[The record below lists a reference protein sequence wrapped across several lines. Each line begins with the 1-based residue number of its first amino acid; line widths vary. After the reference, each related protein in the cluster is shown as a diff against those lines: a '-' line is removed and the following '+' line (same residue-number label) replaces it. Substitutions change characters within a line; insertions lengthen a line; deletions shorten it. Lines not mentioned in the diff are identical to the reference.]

1 MREAISRRPPP
12 SDPRQLLPVHPQ
24 LPHLLLLIVVA
35 AVTVAVDLT
44 TRVIAVAQRTVASVL
59 FHETPRP
66 LP

>member
-24 LPHLLLLIVVA
+24 LPLLIVVA

-44 TRVIAVAQRTVASVL
+44 TRVIAVAQTTVASVL